1 MWYRT
6 NILCME
12 ACPVHT
18 DSGKYIQLIGQGKD
32 QEAYLVARSSNP
44 FASVC
49 GRICAA
55 PCEDACRRGKIDAP
69 ITIRSLKR
77 FVTEKYGVESKLAH
91 TQELITE
98 GKKIPQGSVWPL
110 HVPSVIK
117 RSGIHKKK
125 KVAVI
130 GGGPSGLSCAHDL
143 ALRGYEVAIF
153 EASSSLGGMLRT
165 AIPEYRLPKD
175 ILRKEAEF
183 VLSLGIKIRF
193 NSPLTEDFGLNQLME
208 LGFEAV
214 YISVGAQQSRKL
226 KIEGSELEGVYDS
239 VDYLLNVNQGYKIEL
254 GRKTVVIGGGLV
266 ALDSARTALREV
278 LAYLSDSEEAKLA
291 IDLSAD
297 AGVMLTA
304 IDVARTALRKG
315 TLKVDVA
322 SLESFK
328 EMPAAQTT
336 QGKEE
341 FEESQREGITFHP
354 SRGPKRIIGE
364 KGKIKAVEFLKVKRV
379 FDEMGRF
386 NPELEPDTEEIIE
399 ADSVILAIG
408 QRPDLSFL
416 KPEDGV
422 EMTLQG
428 TIKVNPLTLA
438 TTRPDV
444 FAGGDV
450 AFGPRI
456 LIEGAANGKLAAQ
469 SIDEYLNQKES
480 GKTSS
485 VLIEILSSRDYEKPK
500 GYETQKRKTPDK
512 IPLEHRIGV
521 NEVELSFRDE
531 DARLQAQRC
540 LVCHIN
546 TIYDSELCILC
557 GACVDHCP
565 KNCLKLVPYSK
576 IDLEQQDFIEEKIR
590 SQKGEALTA
599 MIKDEV
605 VCIRCGIC
613 ATVCP
618 TGAMTMERFSFRE
631 MLVCGGGKGENDEKD
646 LF

>member
-1 MWYRT
+1 
-6 NILCME
+6 ME

-18 DSGKYIQLIGQGKD
+18 DSGKYVQLIGKGED

-49 GRICAA
+49 GRLCAA
-55 PCEDACRRGKIDAP
+55 PCEDACRRGKIDES

-77 FVTEKYGVESKLAH
+77 FVTEKYGVESDLAH
-91 TQELITE
+91 TQELLTE
-98 GKKIPQGSVWPL
+98 GKKNPQGSWWPL
-110 HVPSVIK
+110 HVPSVLK
-117 RSGIHKKK
+117 RRGTKKGK

-130 GGGPSGLSCAHDL
+130 GGGPSGLGCAHDL
-143 ALRGYEVAIF
+143 ALRGFEVTIF
-153 EASSSLGGMLRT
+153 EASNTLGGMPKT

-175 ILRKEAEF
+175 VLRKEAEF
-183 VLSLGIKIRF
+183 VLSLGVEVKF
-193 NSPLTEDFGLNQLME
+193 SSPLTEIFGLDKLKN

-214 YISVGAQQSRKL
+214 YISVGAQQSRRL
-226 KIEGSELEGVYDS
+226 NIEGAELDGAFNAI
-239 VDYLLNVNQGYKIEL
+239 DYLLNVNQGYKIDL

-278 LAYLSDSEEAKLA
+278 LASVSDSEAAKLA
-291 IDLSAD
+291 IDVSAE
-297 AGVMLTA
+297 AGMMMTA

-341 FEESQREGITFHP
+341 FEESVKEGITFHP

-364 KGKIKAVEFLKVKRV
+364 NGKVKAVEFLKVKRV
-379 FDEMGRF
+379 FDVQGRF
-386 NPELEPDTEEIIE
+386 NPELEPNTEEIIE

-408 QRPDLSFL
+408 QRPDLSFI
-416 KPEDGV
+416 KPGDNV
-422 EMTLQG
+422 EITPWG
-428 TIKVNPLTLA
+428 TIKVDQQTLA
-438 TTRPDV
+438 TTREDV
-444 FAGGDV
+444 FAGGDS
-450 AFGPRI
+450 AFGARI
-456 LIEGAANGKLAAQ
+456 LIEGVANGKLAAR
-469 SIDEYLNQKES
+469 SIDNYLSRKKSTERRC
-480 GKTSS
+480 S
-485 VLIEILSSRDYEKPK
+485 VSIEVLSPKDYQKPK
-500 GYETQKRKTPDK
+500 EFEIKERKTP
-512 IPLEHRIGV
+512 PRISMERRVGV
-521 NEVELSFRDE
+521 NEVELSFDE
-531 DARLQAQRC
+531 KEARIQAQRC

-565 KNCLKLVPYSK
+565 ENCLKLAPYSE
-576 IDLEQQDFIEEKIR
+576 IELEQKGIANDKFGDKKEK
-590 SQKGEALTA
+590 LTA
-599 MIKDEV
+599 MIKDEL
-605 VCIRCGIC
+605 VCIRCGLC

-631 MLVCGGGKGENDEKD
+631 MQD
-646 LF
+646 